1 MWQKWSSFSPR
12 ATPNKRWAESVTES
26 RWQLERKTEKKRT
39 ELFLFVLFSPEKPPA
54 VMAFSS
60 SSLAPHRHM
69 SQRLSLQW
77 RSVGPLAKRGLHT
90 NPSTKALWCSPTY
103 RIMVGMHWGLGDE
116 QECFALLFWHTPQR
130 APPQRLVRLI
140 QTALVIAEVTSK
152 WASPHQTS
160 KAGTSCL
167 TPMSC
172 CSTMSHSCRRTK
184 RTWK

>member
-1 MWQKWSSFSPR
+1 MLYIRHQAVCQNKLLLYTIHPLMWQKWSSFSPR

-90 NPSTKALWCSPTY
+90 NPSTKAHWCSPTY

-116 QECFALLFWHTPQR
+116 QECFTLLFWHTPQR
-130 APPQRLVRLI
+130 APPS
-140 QTALVIAEVTSK
+140 A
-152 WASPHQTS
+152 
-160 KAGTSCL
+160 AGSFNPNSAC
-167 TPMSC
+167 
-172 CSTMSHSCRRTK
+172 HS
-184 RTWK
+184 WGD